1 MTISRHQAGA
11 VVAGEKTGGQ
21 FKAGARTDP
30 DGGALGQ
37 VMDEREELAAIAKA
51 RWAQYNRLGQM
62 QHAME
67 VERVRIAT
75 EIVST
80 KVEELF
86 ADDQGS
92 EISQLEL
99 MVSDHDP
106 GSYVFAHLVR
116 ANGERV
122 SAGTELQE
130 IGALVD
136 ALDFTIAATPVEE
149 DADGR
154 PLTHLFDVSAP
165 DAVELNRFVDAE
177 NLDEPAV
184 SARI

>member
-154 PLTHLFDVSAP
+154 PLTHQFDVSAP